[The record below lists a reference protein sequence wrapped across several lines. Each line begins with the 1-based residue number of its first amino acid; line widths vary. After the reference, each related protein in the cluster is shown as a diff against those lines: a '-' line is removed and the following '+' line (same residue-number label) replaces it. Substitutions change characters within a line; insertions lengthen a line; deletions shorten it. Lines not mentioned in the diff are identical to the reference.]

1 MNPVE
6 LLAQLTAQD
15 VHVSARDGRLVIK
28 ARKDAVSA
36 ELKSLLQEHKASLL
50 DHLEREAKRAA
61 PPELK
66 PIARG
71 EPLPLSF
78 AQQRL
83 WYLDQLQGASTV
95 YTMAFAL
102 RFKGKFDS
110 EAMARALQLLFER
123 HEALRARFVMQD
135 EEPRAIIDAA
145 QALPIEHC
153 DLDQASSNDSELE
166 RCVQEFGERPFDLA
180 QGPLARAL
188 IVRVGEQDHALVFAV
203 HHSVCDGGSVEILQ
217 DDLAA
222 AYSAFVDENSPELAE
237 LPIQYADYA
246 AWQKQCFDGGSLES
260 QLEFWRQQLGGEL
273 PSLDMPSNKTRPR
286 MMTYNGA
293 MLHVDVPNAN
303 IEAIVEAHRAKGV
316 TPFMVLIALVASTIA
331 RYSNSSDILL
341 GTPIANRS
349 KPELANVVG
358 LFVNT
363 LVLRLTVSDGM
374 PFSELLDHV
383 RNTML
388 DVFDNQDTPFE
399 RLVEE
404 LHPPQEL
411 SRSPIFQSMVS
422 YHQPALQQRRYG
434 DLETTPI
441 ELSANAARFDLTFFL
456 SQQRDCVRL
465 GLEYNTDLFTESEM
479 AQFSRHFQTCCE
491 RFASDPSQRLAQLE
505 LLDASER
512 QSIDEWNRTDAPYP
526 HDALLHSLISK
537 SCSEHSDK
545 TAIIFNDT
553 SITYAE
559 LDQRANQLASYLI
572 HASVAPGDV
581 VAIYLERSL
590 WTVVSLLAV
599 LKTGATYLPLDP
611 FYPADRIAYML
622 SDSGSKLTLSTAAL
636 ADGLSSVLTSE
647 DGDSTPCPI
656 LKLDELTSELE
667 QAGSKVIDASGD
679 PQSLA
684 YLLYTSGSTGKPKGV
699 MVQHQAVVNFLASMA
714 NEPGMTRDDVLLA
727 VTTTSF
733 DISVLELYLPLL
745 VGGTVVI
752 ADRAMS
758 TDSQALANAMSE
770 HQISI
775 MQATPAT
782 WRLLIDG
789 GWPGRAN
796 LRVLCGGEPFP
807 HDLALGLLERCQEV
821 WNMYG
826 PTETTVWSTCQR
838 LLPGEPVTIGRPIA
852 NTQVHILNI
861 AGQTQPPGVAGEL
874 CIGGDGV
881 TKGYLHRE
889 ELTADRFVAD
899 PFSNNPN
906 ARLYKTGDLAK
917 RGADGRLWHLGRMD
931 TQVKVRGY
939 RIELGEIEARL
950 NLIDGIA
957 QSAVIVHEP
966 APGDQRLVAFLTSL
980 DGVQVQVSALRK
992 ALRVDLP
999 DYMVPQ
1005 QFVVLDVMPLTPNG
1019 KIDRRALQPKDTG
1032 GRSAEE
1038 AEAPR
1043 TETEQIIAQIWRDLI
1058 GGEAIGRESNFF
1070 SAGGHSLLAVKAAAR
1085 MEKQLGC
1092 EVTASML
1099 VLETLAQIAESAE
1112 QQQLDARSTWWRRAK
1127 RFLRDK
1133 IA

>member
-1 MNPVE
+1 MNPAE
-6 LLAQLTAQD
+6 LLAQLTTQD

-28 ARKDAVSA
+28 ARKDAVS
-36 ELKSLLQEHKASLL
+36 
-50 DHLEREAKRAA
+50 
-61 PPELK
+61 PELK
-66 PIARG
+66 ALLKENKNALLEYLEAQSKSRIPPEIKAIGRG

-102 RFKGKFDS
+102 RLRGRFDAD
-110 EAMARALQLLFER
+110 AMSQALQLLFER
-123 HEALRARFVMQD
+123 HEALRARFVMLD
-135 EEPRAIIDAA
+135 EEPMAILDDAST
-145 QALPIEHC
+145 LPVEHC
-153 DLDQASSNDSELE
+153 DLTTDLAREDELTQ
-166 RCVQEFGERPFDLA
+166 RMQSFGERPFDLA
-180 QGPLARAL
+180 EGPLARAL
-188 IVRVGEQDHALVFAV
+188 IVKMSDDDHALVFAV

-217 DDLAA
+217 NDLAA
-222 AYSAFVDENSPELAE
+222 AYSAIVSNDEPELVE
-237 LPIQYADYA
+237 LPVQYADYA
-246 AWQKQCFDGGSLES
+246 AWQKQCFDGGSLAP

-273 PSLDMPSNKTRPR
+273 PSLDMPSSKTRPR
-286 MMTYNGA
+286 MMTYNGS
-293 MLHVDVPNAN
+293 MLHVDIPNSQ
-303 IEAIVEAHRAKGV
+303 ISSIVDVHRSTGV
-316 TPFMVLIALVASTIA
+316 TPFMILIALVASTIA

-341 GTPIANRS
+341 GTPVASRS
-349 KPELANVVG
+349 KPELENVVG

-363 LVLRLTVSDGM
+363 LVLRLQLNETM
-374 PFSELLDHV
+374 AFSELIAHV
-383 RNTML
+383 RNTLL
-388 DVFDNQDTPFE
+388 DVFDNQDVPFE

-422 YHQPALQQRRYG
+422 YHQPALSERRYG
-434 DLETTPI
+434 ELEVSPI
-441 ELSANAARFDLTFFL
+441 ELSANASRFDLTFFL
-456 SQQRDCVRL
+456 SQQQDSVRL
-465 GLEYNTDLFTESEM
+465 SLEYNTDLFAESEI
-479 AQFSRHFQTCCE
+479 AQFSQHFQTSCA
-491 RFASDPSQRLAQLE
+491 RFAENPQLPIGQLE
-505 LLDASER
+505 LLDAKQR
-512 QSIDEWNRTDAPYP
+512 LSIDEWNRTDLPYP
-526 HDALLHSLISK
+526 TDALLHNLISL
-537 SCSEHSDK
+537 SCSAHADK
-545 TAIIFNDT
+545 TAIVFNNA
-553 SITYAE
+553 SMTYAQ
-559 LDQRANQLASYLI
+559 LDRQANQLANYLL
-572 HASVAPGDV
+572 SEGVQPSDV
-581 VAIYLERSL
+581 VAVYLERSL

-599 LKTGATYLPLDP
+599 LKTGAAYLPLDP
-611 FYPADRIAYML
+611 FYPPDRIGYML
-622 SDSGSKLTLSTAAL
+622 TDSGSKLTLSTSVL
-636 ADGLSSVLTSE
+636 ADGLSAVLAS
-647 DGDSTPCPI
+647 GDADAHCPM
-656 LKLDELTSELE
+656 LKLDELGDQLSRASAEPLEL
-667 QAGSKVIDASGD
+667 ATDS
-679 PQSLA
+679 QSLA

-699 MVQHQAVVNFLASMA
+699 MVQHQAVVNFLTSMA
-714 NEPGMTRDDVLLA
+714 IEPGMTRDDVLLA

-770 HQISI
+770 NHVTI

-807 HDLALGLLERCQEV
+807 QDLALGLLERCQEV

-826 PTETTVWSTCQR
+826 PTETTVWSTCHR

-852 NTQVHILNI
+852 NTQVHILNS
-861 AGQTQPPGVAGEL
+861 AGRTQPPGVAGEL

-889 ELTADRFVAD
+889 ELTADRFIPD
-899 PFSNNPN
+899 PFSDKPG

-917 RGADGRLWHLGRMD
+917 RTADGRLWHLGRMD

-939 RIELGEIEARL
+939 RIELGEIESRL
-950 NLIDGIA
+950 NQIDSIA

-966 APGDQRLVAFLTSL
+966 APGDQRLVAFVTSA
-980 DGVQVQVSALRK
+980 GGEQPPISALRK

-1005 QFVVLDVMPLTPNG
+1005 QFVVLDAMPLTPNG
-1019 KIDRRALQPKDTG
+1019 KIDRKALQPQDTG
-1032 GRSAEE
+1032 TRSTEE

-1043 TETEQIIAQIWRDLI
+1043 TETEQTIAQIWSELI
-1058 GGEAIGRESNFF
+1058 GGDAIGREANFF

-1085 MEKQLGC
+1085 MEKQLGI

-1099 VLETLAQIAESAE
+1099 VLETLSQIAQSAE
-1112 QQQLDARSTWWRRAK
+1112 QQQQDARSSWWRRAK
-1127 RFLRDK
+1127 RFVMEK

>member
-1 MNPVE
+1 MNPAE
-6 LLAQLTAQD
+6 LLTQLAAQD
-15 VHVSARDGRLVIK
+15 VHISSRDGRLVIK

-36 ELKSLLQEHKASLL
+36 ELKSQLADNKAALL
-50 DHLEREAKRAA
+50 DYLESQAKSAV
-61 PPELK
+61 PPELTA
-66 PIARG
+66 IARG

-102 RFKGKFDS
+102 RLHGSFNGD
-110 EAMARALQLLFER
+110 AMSSALQCLFQR
-123 HEALRARFVMQD
+123 HEALRVRFVMLD
-135 EEPRAIIDAA
+135 EEPKAILDEGST
-145 QALPIEHC
+145 LPIEHR
-153 DLDQASSNDSELE
+153 DLTDGADRENELL
-166 RCVQEFGERPFDLA
+166 RCLQEFGERPFDLA
-180 QGPLARAL
+180 EGPLARAL
-188 IVRVGEQDHALVFAV
+188 IVRVDENDHALVFAV

-217 DDLAA
+217 DDLAN
-222 AYSAFVDENSPELAE
+222 AYTACASGQQPRLAD
-237 LPIQYADYA
+237 LTVQYADYA
-246 AWQKQCFDGGSLES
+246 AWQKQCFDGGSLAP
-260 QLEFWRQQLGGEL
+260 QLEYWREQLGGEL

-286 MMTYNGA
+286 MMTYNGS
-293 MLHVDVPNAN
+293 MLHVDVPFEQ
-303 IEAIVEAHRAKGV
+303 ITSIVQAHRSTGV

-331 RYSNSSDILL
+331 RYSNSADILL
-341 GTPIANRS
+341 GTPVANRS

-363 LVLRLTVSDGM
+363 LVLRLKTSDEM
-374 PFSELLDHV
+374 PFSDLLGHV
-383 RNTML
+383 RDTLL
-388 DVFDNQDTPFE
+388 DVFDNQDVPFE

-422 YHQPALQQRRYG
+422 YHQPALTQRRYG
-434 DLETTPI
+434 ELDASAI
-441 ELSANAARFDLTFFL
+441 ELSANASRFDLTFFL
-456 SQQRDCVRL
+456 SQQKDAVRL
-465 GLEYNTDLFTESEM
+465 SLEYNTDLFSESEV
-479 AQFSRHFQTCCE
+479 AQFSRHFQASSA
-491 RFASDPSQRLAQLE
+491 RFAENPQVLLGELE
-505 LLDASER
+505 LLDSSE
-512 QSIDEWNRTDAPYP
+512 QLSIDEWNRTDLPYP
-526 HDALLHSLISK
+526 TEALLHTLVSK
-537 SCSEHSDK
+537 SCADHHDK
-545 TAIIFNDT
+545 TAVVFND
-553 SITYAE
+553 SSMTYAE
-559 LDQRANQLASYLI
+559 LDRRANQLANYLVQSGI
-572 HASVAPGDV
+572 EPTDV

-599 LKTGATYLPLDP
+599 LKTGAAYLPLDP
-611 FYPADRIAYML
+611 FYPPDRIAYML
-622 SDSGSKLTLSTAAL
+622 SDSGSKLTLSTSAL
-636 ADGLSSVLTSE
+636 ADGLLAVLASGET
-647 DGDSTPCPI
+647 DSRYPI
-656 LKLDELTSELE
+656 LKLDELADELT
-667 QAGSKVIDASGD
+667 QASAESVECVTDS
-679 PQSLA
+679 QSLA

-699 MVQHQAVVNFLASMA
+699 MVQHQAVVNFLTSMA
-714 NEPGMTRDDVLLA
+714 IEPGMTRDDVLLA

-733 DISVLELYLPLL
+733 DISVLELYMPLL

-807 HDLALGLLERCQEV
+807 QDLALGLLERCQEV

-826 PTETTVWSTCQR
+826 PTETTVWSTCHR
-838 LLPGEPVTIGRPIA
+838 LLPGEAVTIGRPIA
-852 NTQVHILNI
+852 NTQVHILNS
-861 AGQTQPPGVAGEL
+861 AGKTQPPGVAGEL

-889 ELTADRFVAD
+889 DLTADRFVAD
-899 PFSNNPN
+899 PFSDNPN

-950 NLIDGIA
+950 NQIDNIA

-966 APGDQRLVAFLTSL
+966 APGDQRLVAFVTNSE
-980 DGVQVQVSALRK
+980 GEQTQISALRK

-1005 QFVVLDVMPLTPNG
+1005 QFVVLDAMPLTPNG
-1019 KIDRRALQPKDTG
+1019 KIDRKALQPQEAG
-1032 GRSAEE
+1032 GRSTEE

-1043 TETEQIIAQIWRDLI
+1043 TETEQTIAQIWRDLI
-1058 GGEAIGRESNFF
+1058 GGEAIGREANFF

-1085 MEKQLGC
+1085 MEKQLGI

-1099 VLETLAQIAESAE
+1099 VLETLSQIAESAE
-1112 QQQLDARSTWWRRAK
+1112 QQQLDSRSTWWRRAK
-1127 RFLRDK
+1127 RFLLDK

>member
-1 MNPVE
+1 MNPAD

-15 VHVSARDGRLVIK
+15 VHVSARNSRLVIK

-36 ELKSLLQEHKASLL
+36 ELKGLLQENKAELL
-50 DHLEREAKRAA
+50 EYLENQAESAAA
-61 PPELK
+61 PELVS
-66 PIARG
+66 IDRNG
-71 EPLPLSF
+71 PLPLSF

-102 RFKGKFDS
+102 RLRGVFDDD
-110 EAMARALQLLFER
+110 AMSRALQSLFQR

-135 EEPRAIIDAA
+135 EEPMAVVDESSS
-145 QALPIEHC
+145 LPIELC
-153 DLDQASSNDSELE
+153 DLSGGSDHESALIRALQA
-166 RCVQEFGERPFDLA
+166 FGERPFDLA
-180 QGPLARAL
+180 EGPLARAL
-188 IVRVGEQDHALVFAV
+188 IVHIGRDDHALVFAV
-203 HHSVCDGGSVEILQ
+203 HHSVCDGGSVELLQ

-222 AYSAFVDENSPELAE
+222 TYTAFASNNEPALSE

-246 AWQKQCFDGGSLES
+246 AWQKQCFDGGSLAP
-260 QLEFWRQQLGGEL
+260 QLAFWRQQLGGEL

-286 MMTYNGA
+286 MMTYNGS
-293 MLHVDVPNAN
+293 MHHVDIPNSD
-303 IEAIVEAHRAKGV
+303 ISAIVEAHRSTGV

-331 RYSNSSDILL
+331 RYSNSADIVL
-341 GTPIANRS
+341 GTPVANRS

-363 LVLRLTVSDGM
+363 LVLRLQPSDAM
-374 PFSELLDHV
+374 PFSELLTHV
-383 RNTML
+383 RNTLL
-388 DVFDNQDTPFE
+388 DVFDNQDVPFE

-422 YHQPALQQRRYG
+422 YHQPALTQREFG
-434 DLETTPI
+434 GLDVSAI
-441 ELSANAARFDLTFFL
+441 ELSANASRFDLTFFL
-456 SQQRDCVRL
+456 SQQKDSVRL
-465 GLEYNTDLFTESEM
+465 SLEYNTDLFSESEV
-479 AQFSRHFQTCCE
+479 AQFSQHFQASSA
-491 RFASDPSQRLAQLE
+491 RFADNPKMPIGELD
-505 LLDASER
+505 LLDPKQR
-512 QSIDEWNRTDAPYP
+512 QSIAQWNRTDLPYP
-526 HDALLHSLISK
+526 SEALLHELISK
-537 SCSEHSDK
+537 SCSDHGDK
-545 TAIIFNDT
+545 TAIVFNDA
-553 SITYAE
+553 SLTYAE
-559 LDQRANQLASYLI
+559 LDRQANQLARHLI
-572 HASVAPGDV
+572 STGIEPADV
-581 VAIYLERSL
+581 VAVYLERSL

-599 LKTGATYLPLDP
+599 LKTGAAYLPLDP
-611 FYPADRIAYML
+611 FYPPDRVAYML

-636 ADGLSSVLTSE
+636 ADGLTAVLASGEADTQF
-647 DGDSTPCPI
+647 PL
-656 LKLDELTSELE
+656 LKLDELADELR
-667 QAGSKVIDASGD
+667 QANAEPVECATDS
-679 PQSLA
+679 QSLA

-699 MVQHQAVVNFLASMA
+699 MVQHQAVVNFLTSMA
-714 NEPGMTRDDVLLA
+714 KEPGMTRDDVLLA

-758 TDSQALANAMSE
+758 TDSQALANAMSD
-770 HQISI
+770 HQVTI

-807 HDLALGLLERCQEV
+807 QDLALGLLERCQEV

-826 PTETTVWSTCQR
+826 PTETTVWSTCHR
-838 LLPGEPVTIGRPIA
+838 LLPGEAVTIGRPIA
-852 NTQVHILNI
+852 NTQVHILNS
-861 AGQTQPPGVAGEL
+861 AGKTQPPGVAGEL

-889 ELTADRFVAD
+889 ELTADRFVRD
-899 PFSNNPN
+899 PFSDNPD

-917 RGADGRLWHLGRMD
+917 RTADGRLWHLGRMD

-950 NLIDGIA
+950 NQIDSIA

-966 APGDQRLVAFLTSL
+966 APGDQRLVAFLTC
-980 DGVQVQVSALRK
+980 VQGEQIQISALRK
-992 ALRVDLP
+992 ALRSDLP

-1019 KIDRRALQPKDTG
+1019 KIDRKALQPQESG
-1032 GRSAEE
+1032 NRSTEE

-1043 TETEQIIAQIWRDLI
+1043 TETEQVIAQIWRDLI
-1058 GGEAIGRESNFF
+1058 GGGLIGREANFF

-1085 MEKQLGC
+1085 MEKQLGI

-1099 VLETLAQIAESAE
+1099 VLETLSQIAESAE
-1112 QQQLDARSTWWRRAK
+1112 QQQRDSRSTWWRRAK
-1127 RFLRDK
+1127 RFVLEK